1 MNARKKVSRELV
13 VACSDGSKVLEFIE
27 EALDEIAFTIGRE
40 IGVLPKARKPTC
52 RI

>member
-1 MNARKKVSRELV
+1 LNACGKISGEFVVS
-13 VACSDGSKVLEFIE
+13 CGDGAKVLEFIE